1 MTLQLTIIQGE
12 PKQVVELP
20 DGTRVRG
27 GIYTAARKAL
37 AQGYAPETSTV
48 AVWSD
53 GTVSFV
59 AAPLEWY
66 AQWSLSETPKRRL
79 RRIKYVPWGG

>member
-1 MTLQLTIIQGE
+1 MMLQLTIIQGE

-66 AQWSLSETPKRRL
+66 AQWSVSDNDRRGL
-79 RRIKYVPWGG
+79 RRVKYRPFRG